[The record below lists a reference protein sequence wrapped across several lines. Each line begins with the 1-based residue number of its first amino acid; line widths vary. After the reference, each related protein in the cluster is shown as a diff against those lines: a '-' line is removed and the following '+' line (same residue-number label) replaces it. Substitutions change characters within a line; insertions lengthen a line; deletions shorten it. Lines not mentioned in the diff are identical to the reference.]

1 MASMTWNYRIIRRHG
16 ETFSKED
23 EYYVLTE
30 VHYKDDGSLWV
41 FNGSSWLFGSEDNIV
56 SDSRDGIIEKLERML
71 VDAKQYPELY
81 EKDFE

>member
-1 MASMTWNYRIIRRHG
+1 MSWNYRIIRRHG

-30 VHYKDDGSLWV
+30 VFYNKDGSVWMFSDKKDV
-41 FNGSSWLFGSEDNIV
+41 IASSPKE
-56 SDSRDGIIEKLERML
+56 IIDTLERML
-71 VDAKQYPELY
+71 ADAKKYPELY

>member
-1 MASMTWNYRIIRRHG
+1 MTWNYRIIKRHG

-30 VHYKDDGSLWV
+30 VYYKDDGSIWMFSDKEKILA
-41 FNGSSWLFGSEDNIV
+41 SSPKE
-56 SDSRDGIIEKLERML
+56 IIDILEMML
-71 VDAKQYPELY
+71 SDAKQYPELH

>member
-1 MASMTWNYRIIRRHG
+1 MTWNYRIIRRHG

-30 VHYKDDGSLWV
+30 VFYKESGEVMAFSDKE
-41 FNGSSWLFGSEDNIV
+41 NIIASSPKE
-56 SDSRDGIIEKLERML
+56 IIDILEMML
-71 VDAKQYPELY
+71 ADAKKYPELY

>member
-1 MASMTWNYRIIRRHG
+1 MTWNYRIIRRHG

-30 VHYKDDGSLWV
+30 VFYQEPGEVMAFSDKE
-41 FNGSSWLFGSEDNIV
+41 NIIASSPQE
-56 SDSRDGIIEKLERML
+56 IIEILEMML
-71 VDAKQYPELY
+71 ADVKKYPELY

>member
-1 MASMTWNYRIIRRHG
+1 MTWNYRIIKKHG

-30 VHYKDDGSLWV
+30 VYYKDDGSLQA
-41 FNGSSWLFGSEDNIV
+41 FSNSEYILSTNKE
-56 SDSRDGIIEKLERML
+56 GIIKQLETML
-71 VDAKQYPELY
+71 QDAKKDIPILT

>member
-1 MASMTWNYRIIRRHG
+1 MTWNYRIIKRHG

-30 VHYKDDGSLWV
+30 VFYKESGEVMAFSDKE
-41 FNGSSWLFGSEDNIV
+41 NIIASSPKEIV
-56 SDSRDGIIEKLERML
+56 EILEMMLSDVK
-71 VDAKQYPELY
+71 KYPELY